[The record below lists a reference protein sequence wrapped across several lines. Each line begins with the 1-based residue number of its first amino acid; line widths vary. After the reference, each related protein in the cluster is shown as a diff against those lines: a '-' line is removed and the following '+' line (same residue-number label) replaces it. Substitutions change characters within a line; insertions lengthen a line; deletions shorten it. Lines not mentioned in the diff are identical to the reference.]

1 MKKVLNVLACSLLV
15 VFMASCQSK
24 EDRVIEQMNALA
36 DRIENQTESFTD
48 EEWEAIDAEF
58 ESLKSLAETCN
69 FNSEQKEAY
78 AKAKTEVI
86 TARTKKKATD
96 LYDDGKSVVKGI
108 FNGLKEGLGLE
119 EKTPAETE

>member
-1 MKKVLNVLACSLLV
+1 MKKVIKVLAFSLLV

-36 DRIENQTESFTD
+36 DRIENQTESFTN

-58 ESLKSLAETCN
+58 ETLKSLAEECN

-78 AKAKTEVI
+78 TKAKTEVI
-86 TARTKKKATD
+86 TARTKKKAKD
-96 LYDDGKSVVKGI
+96 LYDDGKGV
-108 FNGLKEGLGLE
+108 FNGIIDGIKEGLGIKE
-119 EKTPAETE
+119 ETTEEIK